1 MDFPFTETKIKHNLF
16 LREFKS
22 HVSQDELIWHMDKED
37 RIIEVIKSDNWYIQ
51 MDNELPKLLIEG
63 KQYKINR
70 MAYHRLIKGSGDLV
84 IKLYKL
90 K

>member
-1 MDFPFTETKIKHNLF
+1 MDFPFTETKVKHNLF

-22 HVSQDELIWHMDKED
+22 NLRQEELIWHMDRED
-37 RIIEVIKSDNWYIQ
+37 RIIEIIKSDNWYIQ

-63 KQYKINR
+63 KRYKIDR
-70 MAYHRLIKGSGDLV
+70 MTYHRLIKGEGDLV

-90 K
+90 S